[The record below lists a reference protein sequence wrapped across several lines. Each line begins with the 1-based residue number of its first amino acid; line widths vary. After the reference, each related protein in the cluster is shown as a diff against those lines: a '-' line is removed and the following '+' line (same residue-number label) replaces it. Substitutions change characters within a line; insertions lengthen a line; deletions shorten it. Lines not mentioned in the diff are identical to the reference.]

1 LNHLRILVIAI
12 AVLGAGSSV
21 FAQSPKA
28 LPTLAANA
36 YPIPVPVYLSQVIA
50 DASARYRVDPNLIAA
65 IAFRESAFNSSAVS
79 SRGAQ
84 GIMQLMP
91 KTARALG
98 VDNAFDAR
106 QNVLGGTKYIASL
119 LQRFGGNIELA
130 LAAYNAGPELVSR
143 VGPAAT
149 PEAIAYVAAVKGY
162 YTGALK

>member
-1 LNHLRILVIAI
+1 MNHLRILVIAI

-28 LPTLAANA
+28 LSTLAANA
-36 YPIPVPVYLSQVIA
+36 FPIPIPVYLSQAIA
-50 DASARYRVDPNLIAA
+50 DASAKYRVDPNLIAA
-65 IAFRESAFNSSAVS
+65 MAFRESAFNSFAVS

-91 KTARALG
+91 KTAHALG

-106 QNVLGGTKYIASL
+106 QNVFGGTKYLASL
-119 LQRFGGNIELA
+119 LQRFGGNVELA
-130 LAAYNAGPELVSR
+130 LAAYNAGPELVSK
-143 VGPAAT
+143 VGPSAT

-162 YTGALK
+162 YTEALR